1 MIMINFIWKD
11 MVMKKE
17 NIIMPNYEN
26 CILGTITSILKYYN
40 VETKH
45 KSSEKIDKILQ
56 QKEYKNVI
64 VLLLDGLGEYILNED
79 LPNGYLKS
87 NQIDCVTSV
96 YPSTTTAA
104 LTTYYSGKP
113 PYETGWIAWS
123 QYFKEYGRA
132 LDMFSHNE
140 SYMREPLK
148 KPLIDVFKTIVNYE
162 SIFEQI
168 EKASKNV
175 KAYELEPEY
184 AKRRAKRSIKANNLD
199 ELIMNIQDLCNN
211 PDKKFIFAYSDN
223 PDGLLH
229 KYGVESKEVKDF
241 LIEAE
246 SKIKDMCNKMSD
258 DTILIITADHG
269 HKDIEKAYTL
279 LDYPEIQECLIMP
292 ASLESRVL
300 TFWVKENMKKIFEE
314 RFNKIF
320 KEEFWLMKKDE
331 FLNKYH
337 FLGYGEKHYKIDD
350 FIGNYVALSISGSII
365 RLETFLAEG
374 KPVKKSTHC
383 GLTKEEMEVPIIIIQ
398 K

>member
-1 MIMINFIWKD
+1 MEKKD
-11 MVMKKE
+11 IV
-17 NIIMPNYEN
+17 MPNYEN

-45 KSSEKIDKILQ
+45 KSSEKIDEILQ
-56 QKEYKNVI
+56 QKDYRNVVFLI
-64 VLLLDGLGEYILNED
+64 LDGLGEHILNKIS
-79 LPNGYLKS
+79 PNGYLRGK
-87 NQIDCVTSV
+87 QIDCVTSV

-113 PYETGWIAWS
+113 PYETAWIAWS

-148 KPLIDVFKTIVNYE
+148 KPLIDVFKTVVNYE
-162 SIFEQI
+162 SIFYQI
-168 EKASKNV
+168 ENASKDV
-175 KAYELEPEY
+175 KAYEIEPEY
-184 AKRRAKRSIKANNLD
+184 AERRAKRSMNSDNLD
-199 ELIMNIQDLCNN
+199 EIIMNIQDLCNN
-211 PDKKFIFAYSDN
+211 PDRKFILAYCDN

-229 KYGVESKEVKDF
+229 KYGVESNEVKEF
-241 LIEAE
+241 LIDAE
-246 SKIKDMCNKMSD
+246 NKIKEMCNKFDD
-258 DTILIITADHG
+258 DTILIISADHG

-279 LDYPEIQECLIMP
+279 LDYPEIQECLIIP
-292 ASLESRVL
+292 PSLESRVL
-300 TFWVKENMKKIFEE
+300 TFWVKEDMKESFEE

-320 KEEFWLMKKDE
+320 KNEFWLMTKDE

-337 FLGYGEKHYKIDD
+337 FLGYGDKHYKIDD

-383 GLTKEEMEVPIIIIQ
+383 GLTKEEMEVPVIII
-398 K
+398 KNT